1 MEARNLM
8 ALNWDITEVQNT
20 PVKEE
25 GLSEDE
31 QNARWSKLE
40 HIIFSCLGTGIGHIK
55 DETEARE
62 WFNRYQVY
70 SIHSGYDNYV
80 TLDDVMA
87 YIGLRTNV
95 SRESRFQWDARMR
108 KLYKLK

>member
-8 ALNWDITEVQNT
+8 ALNFDYTEVKDA
-20 PVKEE
+20 PIREE

-31 QNARWSKLE
+31 RELRWNKLR
-40 HIIFSCLGTGIGHIK
+40 HIIFSCLSTGIGHIK
-55 DETEARE
+55 DEAEARE

-70 SIHSGYDNYV
+70 SIHSGYGDQV

-95 SRESRFQWDARMR
+95 SRESRFKWDARMR
-108 KLYKLK
+108 KLYGFK

>member
-1 MEARNLM
+1 M
-8 ALNWDITEVQNT
+8 ALNFDYTEVKDA
-20 PVKEE
+20 PIKEE

-31 QNARWSKLE
+31 KQRRWSKLE

-55 DETEARE
+55 DEDEARE

-70 SIHSGYDNYV
+70 SVHSGYENYV

-95 SRESRFQWDARMR
+95 SRESRFKWDARMR
-108 KLYKLK
+108 KKYNLN

>member
-1 MEARNLM
+1 M
-8 ALNWDITEVQNT
+8 ALNFDYTEVKDA
-20 PVKEE
+20 PIKEE

-31 QNARWSKLE
+31 KNARWSKLE

-55 DETEARE
+55 DESEARE

>member
-1 MEARNLM
+1 M
-8 ALNWDITEVQNT
+8 ALHYDYTEVKDA
-20 PVKEE
+20 PIKEE

-31 QNARWSKLE
+31 KQRRWSKLE

-55 DETEARE
+55 DEAEARE

-87 YIGLRTNV
+87 YIGLHTNV
-95 SRESRFQWDARMR
+95 SRESRFKWDARMR
-108 KLYKLK
+108 KTFKLH

>member
-8 ALNWDITEVQNT
+8 GLNWDITEVKDA
-20 PVKEE
+20 PFKEE

-31 QNARWSKLE
+31 KQLRWRKLE
-40 HIIFSCLGTGIGHIK
+40 HIIFACMGTGIGYIK

-70 SIHSGYDNYV
+70 SVHSGLDDYV

-87 YIGLRTNV
+87 YIGLHTNV

>member
-1 MEARNLM
+1 M
-8 ALNWDITEVQNT
+8 ALNFDYTEVKNA

-31 QNARWSKLE
+31 KQRRWNTLE

-55 DETEARE
+55 DEDEARE
-62 WFNRYQVY
+62 FFNRYQVY
-70 SIHSGYDNYV
+70 SVHSGYGSYI
-80 TLDDVMA
+80 TLDDVKA

-95 SRESRFQWDARMR
+95 SRESRFQWDNRMR
-108 KLYKLK
+108 KTFKLK